1 MESSSI
7 NITYPSPSSLPQIS
21 VPSMDLPSLVKTLNY
36 HINIKLDSSNY
47 NYWKVQV
54 LPAIRALELDDFI
67 SSLKVCPSKHVAGP
81 VSDGVHTIVINPT
94 YTAWRRADQLLLGWL
109 FSTINPEVIEQIT
122 ECTTTFKAWDMIE
135 NLYSQKS
142 MAKVLQL
149 KQQLQNTKKGSLSIS
164 DYFLKIKTLKEDLKA
179 AGQTITEY
187 DLVLS
192 VMSGLGHDYDPVVV
206 LLSSQHKYVSLQD
219 AQYMLMV

>member
-1 MESSSI
+1 
-7 NITYPSPSSLPQIS
+7 
-21 VPSMDLPSLVKTLNY
+21 MDLPSLVKTLNY
-36 HINIKLDSSNY
+36 HINIKLDSNNY
-47 NYWKVQV
+47 NYW
-54 LPAIRALELDDFI
+54 
-67 SSLKVCPSKHVAGP
+67 KHVAGP
-81 VSDGVHTIVINPT
+81 VLDGVHTIVINPT

-109 FSTINPEVIEQIT
+109 FSTINPKVIEQIT
-122 ECTTTFKAWDMIE
+122 ECTTTFKAWDMLE

-164 DYFLKIKTLKEDLKA
+164 DYFLKIKTLREALKA

-192 VMSGLGHDYDPVVV
+192 VMSGLGHDYDSVVV
-206 LLSSQHKYVSLQD
+206 LLSSQHKSVSLQD